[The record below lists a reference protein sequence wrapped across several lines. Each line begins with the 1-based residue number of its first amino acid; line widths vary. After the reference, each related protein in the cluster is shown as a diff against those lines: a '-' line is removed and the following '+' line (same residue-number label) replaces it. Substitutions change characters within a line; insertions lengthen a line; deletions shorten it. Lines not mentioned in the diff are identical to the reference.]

1 MPVTLVELADSR
13 QVSVTTEDAKITL
26 RFLALGSMNEGD
38 ILAATFA
45 QTPPVYQGL
54 IRTEVNIEPFEKT
67 DGVWQVTVTYKPTS
81 RSGTDTPVGEN
92 PSPPSGGGGSGQ
104 LVGPSF
110 SVDLVG
116 DTVKITQSIRTTG
129 NVAPGGV
136 LFGVN
141 LRVVGPNTVL
151 PDAIVNPAMVGATI
165 FVVGGPRQWR
175 YGGYM
180 ITAVDVNNNTLTLDA
195 MPAPVGTNNGVWQMP
210 TPGPNYR
217 RAIGVTENS
226 VEGCDVYVPRFE
238 WSVTYQ
244 ANVITWDYL
253 MTVWRLVGCKNKD
266 KFYGANPGEVLYLG
280 MNGSY
285 SVSDRWS
292 ITHKFSV
299 IPNELN
305 VKVSDEITIPI
316 KRGWDYL
323 WVRYK
328 RIVESNT
335 VMHVP
340 AVAYTEEVIP
350 DGDFALLGIG
360 S

>member
-13 QVSVTTEDAKITL
+13 QVSVSTEDAKITF
-26 RFLALGSMNEGD
+26 RFLALGSMSESD

-45 QTPPVYQGL
+45 QTPPVYAGL

-67 DGVWQVTVTYKPTS
+67 DGVWQVTVTYKPTN

-92 PSPPSGGGGSGQ
+92 PSPPSGGGGAGQ
-104 LVGPSF
+104 PVGPSF

-136 LFGVN
+136 LSGVN

-151 PDAIVNPAMVGATI
+151 PDAIVNLGMVGATI
-165 FVVGGPRQWR
+165 FIVAGPRQWR

-180 ITAVDVNNNTLTLDA
+180 ITAVNVGANTLVLDA
-195 MPAPVGTNNGVWQMP
+195 MPAPVGTNNGVWHIP
-210 TPGPNYR
+210 TPGPNYK

-244 ANVITWDYL
+244 MNVLTWDYL
-253 MTVWRLVGCKNKD
+253 MTVWRLVGRKNKD

-299 IPNELN
+299 IPNELD
-305 VKVSDEITIPI
+305 VKVSDDIVIPI

-328 RIVESNT
+328 RIVQDNT

-360 S
+360 T

>member
-1 MPVTLVELADSR
+1 MPVTLVEMADSR
-13 QVSVTTEDAKITL
+13 QVSVTTDDAKITF
-26 RFLALGSMNEGD
+26 RFLALGSMDEGE

-45 QTPPVYQGL
+45 QTPPVYKGL
-54 IRTEVNIEPFEKT
+54 IRSEVNIEPFEKT
-67 DGVWQVTVTYKPTS
+67 DGAWQVTVTYKPTS
-81 RSGTDTPVGEN
+81 QSGTDTPVGEK
-92 PSPPSGGGGSGQ
+92 PSSPSGGGESGQ

-116 DTVKITQSIRTTG
+116 DTVTITQSIRTTG

-141 LRVVGPNTVL
+141 LRVVGPNTVM
-151 PDAIVNPAMVGATI
+151 PDALVAKSMIGATI
-165 FVVGGPRQWR
+165 FIVGGPKQWR

-180 ITAVDVNNNTLTLDA
+180 ITNVDEANNWLILDA
-195 MPAPVGTNNGVWQMP
+195 MPAPVGTKNGVWELP
-210 TPGPNYR
+210 TPGPSYQK
-217 RAIGVTENS
+217 AIGVTENS
-226 VEGCDVYVPRFE
+226 VEGCSVYVPRFE

-244 ANVITWDYL
+244 AVTLSWDYL
-253 MTVWRLVGCKNKD
+253 MTVWRLVGRKNRD
-266 KFYGANPGEVLYLG
+266 RFYGANPGEVLYLG

-292 ITHKFSV
+292 LTHKFSV
-299 IPNELN
+299 VPNELH
-305 VKVSDEITIPI
+305 VKVSDDIVIPV

-328 RIVESNT
+328 RIVEANT